1 MNPNPYSRIPY
12 DSKQSHQ
19 PKQGNRDK
27 PNFTSISLST
37 YSKFKIIKTKIL
49 KKKKEK
55 KKKTQNHKRKTINL
69 TTQNIY
75 KTDMIPIFYNP
86 HGPRQ
91 YVKSHI

>member
-37 YSKFKIIKTKIL
+37 YSKFKIIKTIIL

-55 KKKTQNHKRKTINL
+55 KKKNQKKKKKKINL
-69 TTQNIY
+69 TNQKIY
-75 KTDMIPIFYNP
+75 KTDMIPNILQP
-86 HGPRQ
+86 TW
-91 YVKSHI
+91 S